1 MAINSQALLP
11 QSTQKSANIGKDLVK
26 VNRTVI
32 KLNKFFKKSNVQKRK
47 ELQQDRR
54 KKVKE
59 KREREEERLENLKDE
74 NRDLK
79 FKLSSYEPKI
89 GFIGSIK
96 RFIGNAILGFF
107 AVKFLDQL
115 PKLRSFLGFVSSAT
129 SFIADIGVGLVDGL
143 ASFIDFGYKAF
154 EGTKK
159 LLGDIDGNNVTE
171 LFDGIIDKVSTMIDV
186 LIVASLVAGKNIF
199 DTFGDGGP
207 RGRGRRG
214 GRGGGFGPFGGGPR
228 KPGKGPDDKPDKPGK
243 PVRPP
248 FGGLSYAAAAAVGAL
263 IAIATRGR
271 VKASP
276 IQVQNAVRSINRA
289 GVAGSIIKQAAR
301 RKTASQLTGDVVRG
315 AITSSKRKQ
324 ALNVRS
330 EVGARSLV
338 EATVGQ
344 MTEPRRSSRPP
355 RQTSAPKVDPSRL
368 TGDIN
373 ISKPSRTPPARKT
386 FSTVGVSDD
395 LLKRQIISNP
405 KAKKVF
411 ERFLIKKLK
420 TRDPFGLYPSTL
432 TLEDLSEVFETTPD
446 RLINSELSVKGPKGF
461 KNVLKLE
468 GLVTQGL
475 SAPPI
480 PEKGISVR
488 GPREFLP
495 PGSGRRITGDVLQGP
510 ELPPKGPQRN
520 LLSRLN
526 NIKGFKTGLAID
538 ILFAGVDLAIR
549 LAEGQSIK
557 QAAAGT
563 IAGALGGLGGFVAGS
578 KAGAAIGGGIGALF
592 GGIGA
597 VPGAA
602 IGGILG
608 GLIGGFA
615 GGAGAS
621 ALADKAT
628 GVEQRNEGGLIK
640 GDLVRST
647 DREYQTGV
655 SAKKVPSPSQIKLD
669 INTDETYKEQVY
681 QLDKI
686 DFFGPIMALAGKIL
700 VGQTPD
706 SSDYRNVGLGY
717 AALIQRASI
726 DGVLTGTP
734 AFQGGGA
741 VNLMSRVG
749 QGIANWVAETV
760 KGVIIN
766 PIKNISTLFDGK
778 INEGRLPVYIPPFE
792 LPSAP
797 PPLTAPPAISEE
809 KDTGGTFTGTMNRD
823 LAALVAISA
832 LESGSAQGRAD
843 VAQSIYN
850 RLGDPGKAYGKS
862 LFSIVT
868 ANGQY
873 QPAYINPNVSSGPG
887 TKTSAEFLNIT
898 DRSSAITAMMSYY
911 RKRNKNV
918 SRQQAAK
925 DFDDTLAAISNKQ
938 RQESAAELV
947 GGRTE
952 FLGAGVPIH
961 RLDQAEVRT
970 RGGVFDNQ
978 FFEAYGT
985 GGDDNLKIQQGPKFA
1000 PKGLFGDQSS
1010 TPTEKLISFRPKD
1023 LSGIQSYPSYDSMSS
1038 ETIIINR
1045 NQIID
1050 QQVAA
1055 APQESAPIIIPI
1067 FRDDPFES
1075 LDFVG

>member
-1 MAINSQALLP
+1 M
-11 QSTQKSANIGKDLVK
+11 
-26 VNRTVI
+26 
-32 KLNKFFKKSNVQKRK
+32 
-47 ELQQDRR
+47 
-54 KKVKE
+54 
-59 KREREEERLENLKDE
+59 
-74 NRDLK
+74 
-79 FKLSSYEPKI
+79 
-89 GFIGSIK
+89 
-96 RFIGNAILGFF
+96 
-107 AVKFLDQL
+107 
-115 PKLRSFLGFVSSAT
+115 
-129 SFIADIGVGLVDGL
+129 
-143 ASFIDFGYKAF
+143 
-154 EGTKK
+154 
-159 LLGDIDGNNVTE
+159 
-171 LFDGIIDKVSTMIDV
+171 
-186 LIVASLVAGKNIF
+186 
-199 DTFGDGGP
+199 
-207 RGRGRRG
+207 
-214 GRGGGFGPFGGGPR
+214 
-228 KPGKGPDDKPDKPGK
+228 
-243 PVRPP
+243 
-248 FGGLSYAAAAAVGAL
+248 
-263 IAIATRGR
+263 
-271 VKASP
+271 
-276 IQVQNAVRSINRA
+276 
-289 GVAGSIIKQAAR
+289 
-301 RKTASQLTGDVVRG
+301 
-315 AITSSKRKQ
+315 
-324 ALNVRS
+324 
-330 EVGARSLV
+330 
-338 EATVGQ
+338 
-344 MTEPRRSSRPP
+344 
-355 RQTSAPKVDPSRL
+355 
-368 TGDIN
+368 
-373 ISKPSRTPPARKT
+373 
-386 FSTVGVSDD
+386 
-395 LLKRQIISNP
+395 
-405 KAKKVF
+405 
-411 ERFLIKKLK
+411 
-420 TRDPFGLYPSTL
+420 
-432 TLEDLSEVFETTPD
+432 
-446 RLINSELSVKGPKGF
+446 
-461 KNVLKLE
+461 
-468 GLVTQGL
+468 
-475 SAPPI
+475 
-480 PEKGISVR
+480 
-488 GPREFLP
+488 
-495 PGSGRRITGDVLQGP
+495 
-510 ELPPKGPQRN
+510 
-520 LLSRLN
+520 
-526 NIKGFKTGLAID
+526 
-538 ILFAGVDLAIR
+538 R
-549 LAEGQSIK
+549 LAEGQSIT
-557 QAAAGT
+557 QAATGTLAGAAGGLAGF
-563 IAGALGGLGGFVAGS
+563 IAGAKVGAKVGLILGPKGVLVGS
-578 KAGAAIGGGIGALF
+578 FI
-592 GGIGA
+592 
-597 VPGAA
+597 
-602 IGGILG
+602 G

-615 GGAGAS
+615 GGAGAG
-621 ALADKAT
+621 ALADKFT

-655 SAKKVPSPSQIKLD
+655 SVKKVPSPSQIKLD

-778 INEGRLPVYIPPFE
+778 INKGRLPVYVPPFE

-797 PPLTAPPAISEE
+797 PPLTQPPSISEE

-832 LESGSAQGRAD
+832 LESSSAQGRAD

-873 QPAYINPNVSSGPG
+873 QPAYTNPNVSSGPG

-911 RKRNKNV
+911 RKRNKKV

-925 DFDDTLAAISNKQ
+925 DFDDTLAAISSKQ
-938 RQESAAELV
+938 RQESAAEMV

-985 GGDDNLKIQQGPKFA
+985 GGDENLKIQQGPKSA

-1045 NQIID
+1045 NQIMD

-1055 APQESAPIIIPI
+1055 APQESAPIIIPV

-1075 LDFVG
+1075 LDYVG

>member
-54 KKVKE
+54 KKAKE

-79 FKLSSYEPKI
+79 FKLNKYEPKL

-159 LLGDIDGNNVTE
+159 LLGDIGGNNVTE

-199 DTFGDGGP
+199 DRFGDP
-207 RGRGRRG
+207 DDFNRRGRRG
-214 GRGGGFGPFGGGPR
+214 RRGRGPGGIGGRFKIPQLPSLPT
-228 KPGKGPDDKPDKPGK
+228 KAKDIKGLKKGSRLRGQA
-243 PVRPP
+243 VGR
-248 FGGLSYAAAAAVGAL
+248 GAAAASRLSSNLKSSLARESLSKLRKEKSNQTISRGNLKRFRVNEELRLEERRIEIKKRRIANTQRQISEELITAGYAVGNGGQP
-263 IAIATRGR
+263 TPRD
-271 VKASP
+271 
-276 IQVQNAVRSINRA
+276 
-289 GVAGSIIKQAAR
+289 GSILRRLAREDDPNKIKSLKNNLSSAKNKRKVSSRQILDTIGREGPVTLGRSKGARVTPRIFEAAEYFARQGTESSAKAANTLLSKPGSPESRILLKKYKKIKLSERDIFR
-301 RKTASQLTGDVVRG
+301 RAIKPEGVPSVGQSSTKAIFSRIKGARG
-315 AITSSKRKQ
+315 AV
-324 ALNVRS
+324 ALES
-330 EVGARSLV
+330 
-338 EATVGQ
+338 
-344 MTEPRRSSRPP
+344 
-355 RQTSAPKVDPSRL
+355 
-368 TGDIN
+368 
-373 ISKPSRTPPARKT
+373 
-386 FSTVGVSDD
+386 
-395 LLKRQIISNP
+395 
-405 KAKKVF
+405 
-411 ERFLIKKLK
+411 
-420 TRDPFGLYPSTL
+420 
-432 TLEDLSEVFETTPD
+432 
-446 RLINSELSVKGPKGF
+446 
-461 KNVLKLE
+461 
-468 GLVTQGL
+468 
-475 SAPPI
+475 
-480 PEKGISVR
+480 
-488 GPREFLP
+488 
-495 PGSGRRITGDVLQGP
+495 
-510 ELPPKGPQRN
+510 
-520 LLSRLN
+520 
-526 NIKGFKTGLAID
+526 
-538 ILFAGVDLAIR
+538 LFAALDFYER
-549 LAEGQSIK
+549 TQEGQTTK
-557 QAAAGT
+557 QAAAGAVAGGVGGAT
-563 IAGALGGLGGFVAGS
+563 GFSLATSVAAKLLSPLLVAPIPGARILYGGLVLGAGIAGSLGLSGVTSGVADR
-578 KAGAAIGGGIGALF
+578 I
-592 GGIGA
+592 
-597 VPGAA
+597 
-602 IGGILG
+602 
-608 GLIGGFA
+608 
-615 GGAGAS
+615 
-621 ALADKAT
+621 T
-628 GVEQRNEGGLIK
+628 GVTKTEGRNEGGLIK

-647 DREYQTGV
+647 DREYQRGV
-655 SAKKVPSPSQIKLD
+655 SVKKVPDPSQIKLD
-669 INTDETYKEQVY
+669 INTDKTYKEQVY

-706 SSDYRNVGLGY
+706 SSDYKNVGLGY

-760 KGVIIN
+760 RGVIIN

-778 INEGRLPVYIPPFE
+778 INKGRLPVYVPPFE

-797 PPLTAPPAISEE
+797 PPLTQPPAISEE

-868 ANGQY
+868 ADAQY
-873 QPAYINPNVSSGPG
+873 QPAYTNPNVSSGPG

-911 RKRNKNV
+911 RKRNKKV

-938 RQESAAELV
+938 RQESAAEMV

-985 GGDDNLKIQQGPKFA
+985 GGDENLKIQQGAKSA
-1000 PKGLFGDQSS
+1000 PKGLFADQSS

-1045 NQIID
+1045 NQIMD

-1055 APQESAPIIIPI
+1055 APQESAPIIIPV